1 MTARSLENGVSPIQM
16 FLVRSSVPSLDEIES
31 TSSKGAAE
39 ILLQTDA
46 GGKGG

>member
-1 MTARSLENGVSPIQM
+1 M
-16 FLVRSSVPSLDEIES
+16 FLVRSFIRSIAEIFEQ
-31 TSSKGAAE
+31 SSKGAAE